1 MFNTYK
7 YSNDQLGNFISQV
20 KQNSPRTI
28 IAATGDH
35 NMRAISYPD
44 PQDTALGHGVPFYL
58 YVPPEYRSGA
68 QYQPERAGSHKDIV
82 PTLYALSLSQAQF
95 YQTGCNLTAP
105 SEDAANP
112 FCGYGYNPEVILT
125 DNGFYNT
132 KNQQYRTWQNGD
144 TLAANPQPSTPSPAD
159 QQIIQQ
165 AIANSPFLEW
175 QLNRIVAGTK

>member
-35 NMRAISYPD
+35 NMRAISYPN

-58 YVPPEYRSGA
+58 YVPNEYRAAA
-68 QYQPERAGSHKDIV
+68 QYQPNRAGSHKDIV
-82 PTLYALSLSQAQF
+82 PTLYALSLSQAQY
-95 YQTGCNLTAP
+95 YQTGCNLTAAE
-105 SEDAANP
+105 SSANP

-144 TLAANPQPSTPSPAD
+144 TLIANPQPSTPSPAD